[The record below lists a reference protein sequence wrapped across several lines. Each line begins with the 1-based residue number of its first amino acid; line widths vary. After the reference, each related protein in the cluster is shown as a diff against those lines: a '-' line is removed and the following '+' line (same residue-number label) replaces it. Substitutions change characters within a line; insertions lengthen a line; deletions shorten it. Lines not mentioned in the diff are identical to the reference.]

1 MRLRKLIKLSI
12 YASIRYT
19 SRGIIK
25 LVTFI
30 YTAKERKISK
40 YKSLYD
46 EADKQRKN
54 KPNYSI
60 FPTDADIEMAAL
72 NMQVGD
78 ITNNTNY
85 SGIQKLG
92 NYLSP
97 IGDDN
102 LHTVTITQRNK
113 YHSHKIAEIEVTNQL
128 YSEWIIACCNTMW
141 HTDYK
146 TFKDIH
152 GNSYPVGKLL
162 ECTAAIKY

>member
-1 MRLRKLIKLSI
+1 MRLRKFIKMSI
-12 YASIRYT
+12 YDSIRFV
-19 SRGIIK
+19 SRGFVK
-25 LVTFI
+25 LITFI

-40 YKSLYD
+40 FKIQYD

-54 KPNYSI
+54 KPNYSL

-78 ITNNTNY
+78 ITNSTNY
-85 SGIQKLG
+85 SGIQQLG

-97 IGDDN
+97 IGDDKP
-102 LHTVTITQRNK
+102 HTVIITQCNK
-113 YHSHKIAEIEVTNQL
+113 YHSHKIAVIEVTNQL
-128 YSEWIIACCNTMW
+128 YSEWIIACCNTKW
-141 HTDYK
+141 HTVHK